1 MKTLYFSE
9 IVSER
14 YRKYLHNLKKADTM
28 PAIAHQSIDQTLK
41 FGEQHKFLVS
51 IKPDIQYVNHIL
63 VIRKGC
69 GLGGMT
75 SGPRK

>member
-14 YRKYLHNLKKADTM
+14 YRIFFSKADTM

-51 IKPDIQYVNHIL
+51 IKPDIQYVNRIL

-69 GLGGMT
+69 GLGV
-75 SGPRK
+75 